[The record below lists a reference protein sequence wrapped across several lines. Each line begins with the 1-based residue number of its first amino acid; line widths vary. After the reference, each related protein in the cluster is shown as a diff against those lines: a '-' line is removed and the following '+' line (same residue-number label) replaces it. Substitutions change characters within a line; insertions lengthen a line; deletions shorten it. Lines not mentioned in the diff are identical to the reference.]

1 MQTMI
6 KQRKESIALYT
17 QGNRPELAIKDMGV
31 VLTILRDKY
40 ADQMD
45 LRKTGPS
52 LKRTLMT
59 QDAVFEQIKARLTL
73 SAFVGKSVP
82 LKKRSHEFV
91 GVLPFSSRI
100 NTFFYG
106 Q

>member
-1 MQTMI
+1 
-6 KQRKESIALYT
+6 
-17 QGNRPELAIKDMGV
+17 MGV
-31 VLTILRDKY
+31 ILTILRDKY

-82 LKKRSHEFV
+82 
-91 GVLPFSSRI
+91 FSSRI